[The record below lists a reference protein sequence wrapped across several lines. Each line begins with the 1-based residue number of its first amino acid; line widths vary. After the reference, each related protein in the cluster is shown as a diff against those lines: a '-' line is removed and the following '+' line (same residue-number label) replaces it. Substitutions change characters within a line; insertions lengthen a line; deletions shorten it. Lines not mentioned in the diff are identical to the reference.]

1 MSETNQPAATTTI
14 PPESSHFSYTPPKS
28 EASPDELAE
37 FNDLLKGSIDE
48 ISDEFAE
55 KPPVETLVDGDDG
68 GGKSDPDSGGQD
80 PDVTKPPDEA
90 VPSEIA
96 RGMQQLVQREVQ
108 LQAREATIAQREAS
122 TKALEQELAS
132 LRSAVPTK
140 DLLEK
145 FDLSPSDALKA
156 MGKDPET
163 VVRLMIAEQLHA
175 KGQPVPEGLQKFVDK
190 AASERRIAALEAQLK
205 QRDEVVKEAQ
215 VFSAVQSGA
224 REYVKTIDGKKM
236 PSLAAIFKSD
246 PDLVHSELM
255 EEIDRQA
262 SKNPNGQLTYESAAL
277 EAEKRLARFAKV
289 FSGSAAGTTP
299 MTQASGQKPITPPQT
314 KAPARPIAPW
324 KKPKD
329 DFDAA
334 LNDAIREFHVTEAK
348 SKARL

>member
-1 MSETNQPAATTTI
+1 MSATTETNQPAQTTET
-14 PPESSHFSYTPPKS
+14 SQFSYTPPKS
-28 EASPDELAE
+28 EATPDELAE
-37 FNDLLKGSIDE
+37 FNDLLKGSINEIADE
-48 ISDEFAE
+48 YAE
-55 KPPVETLVDGDDG
+55 KPPVEDVVEGD

-80 PDVTKPPDEA
+80 PDDVKAPTDEA
-90 VPSEIA
+90 VPTEIA

-108 LQAREATIAQREAS
+108 LQAREMVLAQRE
-122 TKALEQELAS
+122 TQVKALESELAS
-132 LRSAVPTK
+132 LRQAVPTK

-175 KGQPVPEGLQKFVDK
+175 KGQPVPEGLQKFVEK

-205 QRDEVVKEAQ
+205 QRDEAAKEAQ

-262 SKNPNGQLTYESAAL
+262 SKNPNGQLTYETAAL
-277 EAEKRLARFAKV
+277 EAEKRLARYAKV

-299 MTQASGQKPITPPQT
+299 TTQASGQKPTPPQT
-314 KAPARPIAPW
+314 KAPAKPIAPW
-324 KKPKD
+324 NNPKS

-334 LNDAIREFHVTEAK
+334 LNDAIREFHTVEAK
-348 SKARL
+348 NKARL